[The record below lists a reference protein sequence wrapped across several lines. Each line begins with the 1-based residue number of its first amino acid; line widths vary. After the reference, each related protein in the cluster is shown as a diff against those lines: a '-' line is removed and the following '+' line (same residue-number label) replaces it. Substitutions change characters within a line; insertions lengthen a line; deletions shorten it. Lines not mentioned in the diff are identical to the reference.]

1 MRRSTTDHAAAGP
14 NGRRGHI
21 RKAALATGAVA
32 AVAGGLYVAGLVA
45 TGDDISAGTRVS
57 GIDIGGLSR
66 AEAAARLTAAAPAAW
81 KDPLPVTVG
90 DSATTVDPAA
100 AGLTVDVKA
109 TADRAADPSRDPFT
123 VIGRLFSSSSREIEP
138 VVAFDGTKAR
148 AAVADVAERNDRT
161 AREGA
166 VSFEDGKPVVTQ
178 PRTGQKLDTA
188 KAVDAL
194 RAAYAGK
201 SGSGA
206 SASGSGTS
214 ASGTNGTGTGGS
226 ATRGSGAN
234 GSGTG
239 GSAAVALPVS
249 VTQPKVSAAEV
260 SRFVK
265 DFANPA
271 MSGPVTLTSDGRRLS
286 IPAATLGDHLKVTAD
301 GGRLTSSL
309 DARSLMRDP
318 DVAGPLHSFTGGP
331 VEARLGVQNGKVVVE
346 RDGRTGRQVS
356 AKALGEAVEP
366 LLTKEGSAAR
376 TAPIATTA
384 TEPKV
389 TAKSLA
395 DLGIKEQ
402 MSTFTVH
409 FPKAPYRTVNIGRA
423 AELINGSLV
432 QPGEVWSFNRTVGER
447 TEANGFVDGT
457 MIMDGQYQKAP
468 GGGVSSVATTVYN
481 ALFFA
486 GVEPVE
492 HGAHSFYIERYPAG
506 REATVAW
513 GTLDLKF
520 RNDSGHPIY
529 IKASAT
535 DSSVTVSFLGTK
547 KYDSVEAVAGPRT
560 NVTPPGERRG
570 KLGEKCEVQDP
581 LEGFDIKVD
590 RVFKNGGT
598 EVKRETFSTHYTPRD
613 KVICE

>member
-45 TGDDISAGTRVS
+45 TGDDISDGTRVS

-81 KDPLPVTVG
+81 KDPLRVTVG
-90 DSATTVDPAA
+90 DSATTVDPAT

-123 VIGRLFSSSSREIEP
+123 VIGRLFSSSSRNIEP

-194 RAAYAGK
+194 RAAYP
-201 SGSGA
+201 
-206 SASGSGTS
+206 
-214 ASGTNGTGTGGS
+214 GTGGS
-226 ATRGSGAN
+226 GTDGSGLGGSGIG

-239 GSAAVALPVS
+239 STGSSAAGSSAAVALPVS

-286 IPAATLGDHLKVTAD
+286 IPAATLGDHLKVTAE
-301 GGRLTSSL
+301 GGRLTPSL
-309 DARSLMRDP
+309 DARSLIRDP

-346 RDGRTGRQVS
+346 RDGRAGRQVS

-366 LLTKEGSAAR
+366 LLTKEGTAAR
-376 TAPIATTA
+376 TAPVATTA
-384 TEPKV
+384 TEPRV

-409 FPKAPYRTVNIGRA
+409 FPTAPYRTVNIGRA
-423 AELINGSLV
+423 AQLINGSLV

-486 GVEPVE
+486 GVEPIE

-529 IKASAT
+529 IRASAT

-560 NVTPPGERRG
+560 NITPPGERKG
-570 KLGEKCEVQDP
+570 KLGDKCEVQDP